1 MLRRHADDVVC
12 CATPEP
18 FGGVGAWY
26 RDFRQIDD
34 DEVRSLLQWDDDD
47 RQ

>member
-1 MLRRHADDVVC
+1 M
-12 CATPEP
+12 PEP

-34 DEVRSLLQWDDDD
+34 DEVRSLLQYE
-47 RQ
+47 QP